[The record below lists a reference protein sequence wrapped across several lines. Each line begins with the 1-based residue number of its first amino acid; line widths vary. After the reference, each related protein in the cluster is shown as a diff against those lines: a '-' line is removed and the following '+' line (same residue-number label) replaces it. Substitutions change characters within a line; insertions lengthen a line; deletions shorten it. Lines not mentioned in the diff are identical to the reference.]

1 MKLTTVEQVNL
12 MERSLAINGT
22 SQAKLKTLLES
33 KNKADMAKADAIAK
47 TFNQLKQMQLAKKEE
62 IRSCKESRGLA
73 KALSS
78 KLSPYDQFLAQCK
91 KPETA
96 KDYSWLKTVF
106 KRGTADQAEMIAMLS
121 ESSISSMK
129 PIDPFKA
136 MECSAFGTAGAASA
150 FAKRFGI
157 SRK

>member
-1 MKLTTVEQVNL
+1 MNLNNLEQINL
-12 MERSLAINGT
+12 MRRSCEINGT

-33 KNKADMAKADAIAK
+33 KNKADMAKVEAIAK
-47 TFNQLKQMQLAKKEE
+47 TFSQLKQFQISKKIE

-121 ESSISSMK
+121 QSSISSMK

-136 MECSAFGTAGAASA
+136 MECSVFGTAGAASS
-150 FAKRFGI
+150 FCKRFGI
-157 SRK
+157 TRK